1 MLRHRHSLRY
11 RRGKTGYLSSGDEG
25 EAMTMS
31 AGSSVAHRVVVL
43 GNDAE
48 CRCDKILSPWG
59 GRTTHLRSQCS
70 PETVT
75 ESEFGVEITKAA

>member
-1 MLRHRHSLRY
+1 VN
-11 RRGKTGYLSSGDEG
+11 TGYLTSGDEG
-25 EAMTMS
+25 EAMVMS
-31 AGSSVAHRVVVL
+31 TGSRAAHRVVIL

-48 CRCDKILSPWG
+48 CRCDKIRSPWG

-75 ESEFGVEITKAA
+75 EPAFGEEITEAA